1 MKLAKQILAVGLT
14 AVLLAAALPS
24 CTPTGTAELTI
35 NPAAR
40 HQTLESFGVSS
51 AWWSQNV
58 GGWTDKDA
66 NGVPVREAVMELLYG
81 KSGLGLQV
89 YRYNLGAG
97 TGTGEK
103 AGEFNDPWR
112 SGQSFIG
119 DNGEID
125 YTLDEN
131 ALWCMNRALELGA
144 KEVVFLLQQRAGLH
158 DHQRQA
164 A

>member
-35 NPAAR
+35 DPAAR
-40 HQTLESFGVSS
+40 HQTLESFGISS
-51 AWWSQNV
+51 AWWSQDV

-97 TGTGEK
+97 TGTGK
-103 AGEFNDPWR
+103 KPANSMTRGAP
-112 SGQSFIG
+112 G
-119 DNGEID
+119 
-125 YTLDEN
+125 
-131 ALWCMNRALELGA
+131 RALSGITARSTIPSMKTRFGA
-144 KEVVFLLQQRAGLH
+144 
-158 DHQRQA
+158 
-164 A
+164 